1 LLAQAAIVT
10 AVVIVIRFAWIFP
23 VATIDER
30 VRRRRNPTGEPVG
43 WREMTVSS
51 WAGMRGVVTLIA
63 AMALPPTFPE
73 RERLIF
79 IAFVV
84 VAATLLLQGLTLPVL
99 VRRLKVTASGD
110 DQDDLA
116 RDLMRRAQE
125 AGRRRLD
132 ELRDDGSIDSDV
144 IDHVEDSANR
154 MWDALGRA
162 DSDDGGDRADEF
174 KTVKD
179 AMLTAARQEILN
191 ARSQSGTDPTVVD
204 DVLRRLDVRGIH
216 VE

>member
-1 LLAQAAIVT
+1 M
-10 AVVIVIRFAWIFP
+10 
-23 VATIDER
+23 
-30 VRRRRNPTGEPVG
+30 G

-63 AMALPPTFPE
+63 VMALPPNFPE

-84 VAATLLLQGLTLPVL
+84 VAVTLLLQGLTLPVL

-110 DQDDLA
+110 DEDDLA

-125 AGRRRLD
+125 AGQQRLD
-132 ELRDDGSIDSDV
+132 ELRDDESIDSEV
-144 IDHVEDSANR
+144 IDHVEDGAER
-154 MWDALGRA
+154 MWHAMGHPDA
-162 DSDDGGDRADEF
+162 DGDRADEIQA
-174 KTVKD
+174 VKD
-179 AMLTAARQEILN
+179 AMLTAAREEILS
-191 ARSQSGTDPTVVD
+191 ARSRSGTDPTVVD
-204 DVLRRLDVRGIH
+204 DVLRRLDVRGTH